1 MKKIFISHASL
12 DVPIVNSMID
22 DLLVGTLS
30 VKVND
35 IFCTTTDGM
44 KIKSGEDWRESIR
57 EALQQSLVT
66 ILLITPNY
74 KESEVCLCEMGA
86 AWVTSTKVLP
96 FIVDPISYSDVG
108 IIQQPKQVEKILDE
122 KSLDRLRDEI
132 QTIFKINPKE
142 IKSDR
147 WTVKKIEFL
156 QKVKSHL
163 SKNPFKIPLSR
174 IEFDK
179 VLNEK
184 RDLESAVQSLV
195 EEKND
200 LEGYIEDLKKAKDQT
215 EIKIIEKKHQN
226 TTSIDEFA
234 DLCKN
239 VAMHLSKLPSIIRGI
254 AFVSYS
260 GKNIR
265 IGYQGWRDEIDEAFS
280 RDYIRDDNEADW
292 ETSKLMRDI
301 HEALNELNFFL
312 RDKYENSDFINAYEE
327 NYEAPLSLSNLE
339 FWEEAFSLGISIS

>member
-12 DVPIVNSMID
+12 DVPIVNALID
-22 DLLVGTLS
+22 DLLVGSLS
-30 VKVND
+30 VKVGD

-44 KIKSGEDWRESIR
+44 KIKSGEDWRESIK

-86 AWVTSTKVLP
+86 AWVTSSKVLP
-96 FIVDPISYSDVG
+96 FIVDPINYSDVG
-108 IIQQPKQVEKILDE
+108 IIQQPKQIEKLLDE

-132 QTIFKINPKE
+132 QTILKIDPKD

-163 SKNPFKIPLSR
+163 TKNPFILPLSR
-174 IEFDK
+174 NEFDN
-179 VLNEK
+179 VLNEN
-184 RDLESAVQSLV
+184 LGLHSAVQSLI
-195 EEKND
+195 EEKSD
-200 LEGYIEDLKKAKDQT
+200 QEAYIQELKKAKDQD
-215 EIKIIEKKHQN
+215 EIKIIEKKHKK
-226 TTSIDEFA
+226 TSSIDEFSE
-234 DLCKN
+234 LCKN
-239 VAMHLSKLPSIIRGI
+239 VTRHLSKLSSIIRGI

-280 RDYIRDDNEADW
+280 RDYITDDSEADW
-292 ETSKLMRDI
+292 ETSKLMRDL
-301 HEALNELNFFL
+301 HEALHELDFFL
-312 RDKYENSDFINAYEE
+312 RDKYEDSDFIREYEE
-327 NYEAPLSLSNLE
+327 NFEAPLSLSNLE
-339 FWEEAFSLGISIS
+339 FWEEAFNLGISIS